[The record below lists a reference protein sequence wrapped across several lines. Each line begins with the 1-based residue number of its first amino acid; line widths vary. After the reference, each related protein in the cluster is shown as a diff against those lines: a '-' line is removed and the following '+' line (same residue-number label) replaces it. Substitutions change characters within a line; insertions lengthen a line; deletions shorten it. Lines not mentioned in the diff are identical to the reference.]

1 MMKIINYFL
10 QSLFVYL
17 FFFLGRCLGLKISRK
32 VFAFL
37 FSCFG
42 PFFKSKKII
51 KKNLNIF
58 FNKISHLNEKKIIS
72 NMWKN
77 YGMTFIEYIYLDY
90 FRKQNSHITIKKNI
104 NLSQITREKNPL
116 FLYLVILQ
124 ILN

>member
-1 MMKIINYFL
+1 MKIINYFL

-37 FSCFG
+37 FSYFG

-58 FNKISHLNEKKIIS
+58 FNKISHLNEKK
-72 NMWKN
+72 N
-77 YGMTFIEYIYLDY
+77 YRQYVEKLWNDIYRIHLL
-90 FRKQNSHITIKKNI
+90 R
-104 NLSQITREKNPL
+104 L
-116 FLYLVILQ
+116 FS
-124 ILN
+124 